1 MVEDSYLIEIMKE
14 QLRVTPKEGWNVC
27 ILDDQSKLGDRLTV
41 IRHVSTRKEAD
52 ELAGEF
58 EGEKIFIYGSKDKN
72 G

>member
-27 ILDDQSKLGDRLTV
+27 ILDDYSKLGDRLTV
-41 IRHVSTRKEAD
+41 IRYVNTRKEAD
-52 ELAGEF
+52 DLAKEF